1 MPAKLLDGKVLAAEM
16 IARVTT
22 ETAALL
28 AKSSVVPGLGVMLIG
43 DDPAS
48 ATYVR
53 NKERSALA
61 AGLHSE
67 MRRLPAEIDRASAL
81 ASLGEMARDPMLH
94 GVLVQLPLPAHL
106 SAAEFQSA
114 VPPEKDVDGLHPIN
128 AGLLMLGRDGFVPCT
143 PRAVIALLDH
153 AGVALDG
160 AEAVVVGRSSIV
172 GKPVALLL
180 MARGATV
187 TVCHSRTRDLAAV
200 VRRADIVVACCGV
213 PGLIRAE
220 HLKPGA
226 AVIDVG
232 INEIRDARRAEDLL
246 DGQPARLAKFS
257 ETGRVLVGD
266 VHFGQARE
274 VAGWLTPVPGG
285 VGPMTVALLL
295 DNTLR
300 AAQKSTKVSV

>member
-1 MPAKLLDGKVLAAEM
+1 MPARLLDGKALANQMLASVTAE
-16 IARVTT
+16 A
-22 ETAALL
+22 AALS
-28 AKSSVVPGLGVMLIG
+28 ARTGVVPGLGVMLIG

-53 NKERSALA
+53 NKERSATA

-67 MRRLPAEIDRASAL
+67 LRRLPADVDRATAL
-81 ASLGEMARDPMLH
+81 TSLAEMARDPKLH
-94 GVLVQLPLPAHL
+94 GILVQLPLPSSL
-106 SAAEFQSA
+106 SPAEFQSA
-114 VPPEKDVDGLHPIN
+114 VPPEKDVDGLHPLN
-128 AGLLMLGRDGFVPCT
+128 AGLLVLGRDGFVPCT

-153 AGVALDG
+153 AGVSLDG
-160 AEAVVVGRSSIV
+160 AEAVVVGRSAIV

-187 TVCHSRTRDLAAV
+187 TVCHSRTRELPAV

-213 PGLIRAE
+213 PGLIRAG
-220 HLKPGA
+220 HLKAGA

-232 INEIRDARRAEDLL
+232 INEIRDTQRAEELL
-246 DGQPARLAKFS
+246 AGQPTRLAKFG

-266 VHFGQARE
+266 VHFGEARD

-300 AAQKSTKVSV
+300 AAQKAARTTM